1 MENGVI
7 QLSKEEF
14 LALQTQA
21 VDQAVKALGMDKIDA
36 RYKINPRQEE
46 TEQLKANKKERFLQ
60 LLTCMHN
67 KQFEPI
73 LQQALSEGVASD
85 GGYLVPEEVAGD
97 ILHFVNEYGVL
108 RRYGSYFDMSRI
120 KSDSLHIPRLL
131 SDISVS
137 WVNEKS
143 AISISEPSFE
153 DVSLVLKKAAAISTV
168 TEELLSDSLI
178 VLYDFLM
185 ERYGERI
192 AYAEDNQA
200 FAGSGTPFTGVL
212 NASGVNNITLT
223 GTGLTS
229 LNYDSLVDMQSCLST
244 AKLRGARWFAHPT
257 IFGEIRKIK
266 DSAGNPILVK
276 PNNGPVEELMGYPVE
291 KVDAMPSKTS
301 VAANTPFL
309 AFGNAR
315 HIGLA
320 GKGEIAFKI
329 SDSAV
334 VNSESMF
341 ERAEQALRAME
352 RVGIAVLLPG
362 GFSVAKTAAA

>member
-7 QLSKEEF
+7 QLTKEEF

-21 VDQAVKALGMDKIDA
+21 VDAAVKALGMDRIDA
-36 RYKINPRQEE
+36 KYKINPRLEE
-46 TEQLKANKKERFLQ
+46 QEQLKSGKKERFLQ
-60 LLTCMHN
+60 LLCCMHN

-73 LQQALSEGVASD
+73 LQQALSEGVAAD
-85 GGYLVPEEVAGD
+85 GGYLVPDEVAGD

-108 RRYGSYFDMSRI
+108 RRFGSYFDMSKV
-120 KSDSLHIPRLL
+120 KSDNLHIPRLL

-137 WVNEKS
+137 WINEKAVITS
-143 AISISEPSFE
+143 SEPSFE
-153 DVSLVLKKAAAISTV
+153 DVHLILKKVAAISTV
-168 TEELLSDSLI
+168 TEELLSDNLI

-192 AYAEDNQA
+192 AFAEDNQG

-212 NASGVNNITLT
+212 NAPGVNSVTLA
-223 GTGLTS
+223 GPNLTN
-229 LNYDSLVDMQSCLST
+229 LNYDVLVDMQSSLST
-244 AKLRGARWFAHPT
+244 AKLRGARWFGHPT
-257 IFGEIRKIK
+257 VFGEIRKIK
-266 DSAGNPILVK
+266 DTAGSPILVK

-301 VAANTPFL
+301 VAADTPFL

-315 HIGLA
+315 HIGIA
-320 GKGEIAFKI
+320 GKGDIAFKI

-334 VNSESMF
+334 INSESMF

-362 GFSVAKTAAA
+362 GFAVAKTAAA

>member
-1 MENGVI
+1 MDNGVI
-7 QLSKEEF
+7 QITKEEF

-21 VDQAVKALGMDKIDA
+21 VDAAVKALGMDKIDA
-36 RYKINPRQEE
+36 KYKINPQQEE
-46 TEQLKANKKERFLQ
+46 QEQLKSNKKERFLQ
-60 LLTCMHN
+60 LLCYMHN

-73 LQQALSEGVASD
+73 IQQALSEGVAAD
-85 GGYLVPEEVAGD
+85 GGYLVPDEVAGD

-108 RRYGSYFDMSRI
+108 RRYGSYFDMSRV

-137 WVNEKS
+137 WINEK
-143 AISISEPSFE
+143 AVIAQSEPSFE
-153 DVSLVLKKAAAISTV
+153 DVNLVLKKVAAISTV

-192 AYAEDNQA
+192 AYAEDNQG
-200 FAGSGTPFTGVL
+200 FAGQGSPFTGVL
-212 NASGVNNITLT
+212 NAAGVNSVTI
-223 GTGLTS
+223 GGTS
-229 LNYDSLVDMQSCLST
+229 LENLDYDDLVDMQSCLST
-244 AKLRGARWFAHPT
+244 AKLRGARWFGHPT

-276 PNNGPVEELMGYPVE
+276 PNNGPIEELMGYPVE
-291 KVDAMPSKTS
+291 KVDAMPSKGSTG
-301 VAANTPFL
+301 ANTPFL

-334 VNSESMF
+334 INSESMF

-352 RVGIAVLLPG
+352 RVGIGVLLPG
-362 GFSVAKTAAA
+362 GFAVARTAAA

>member
-7 QLSKEEF
+7 QLTKEEF

-21 VDQAVKALGMDKIDA
+21 VDAAVKALGMDKIDA
-36 RYKINPRQEE
+36 RYKINPQQEE
-46 TEQLKANKKERFLQ
+46 QEQLKTGKKERFLQ
-60 LLTCMHN
+60 LLCYMHN
-67 KQFEPI
+67 KQYEPI
-73 LQQALSEGVASD
+73 LQQALSDGVASD
-85 GGYLVPEEVAGD
+85 GGYLVPEEVASD
-97 ILHFVNEYGVL
+97 ILHFVNDYGVL
-108 RRYGSYFDMSRI
+108 RRYGSYFDMSRV

-137 WVNEKS
+137 WINEKGVIAS
-143 AISISEPSFE
+143 SEPSFE
-153 DVSLVLKKAAAISTV
+153 DVNLILKKVAAISTV
-168 TEELLSDSLI
+168 TEELLSDCLI

-192 AYAEDNQA
+192 AFAEDQQG
-200 FAGSGTPFTGVL
+200 FAGSGAPFTGL
-212 NASGVNNITLT
+212 LHASGVNAVTLK
-223 GTGLTS
+223 GASISS
-229 LNYDSLVDMQSCLST
+229 LGYDDLVDMQSCLST
-244 AKLRGARWFAHPT
+244 AKLRGSRWFAHPS

-266 DSAGNPILVK
+266 DSAGNPILLK
-276 PNNGPVEELMGYPVE
+276 PGNGPIEELMGYPVE
-291 KVDAMPSKTS
+291 KVDAMPAKSA

-315 HIGLA
+315 NIGLA

-334 VNSESMF
+334 INSESMF

-362 GFSVAKTAAA
+362 GFAVAKTSAA